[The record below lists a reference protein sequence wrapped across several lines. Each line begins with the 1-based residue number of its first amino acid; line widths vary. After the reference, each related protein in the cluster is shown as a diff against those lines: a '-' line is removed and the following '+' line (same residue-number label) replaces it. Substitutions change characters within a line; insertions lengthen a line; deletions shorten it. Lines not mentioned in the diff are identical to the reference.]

1 MKPDDYIRAARVP
14 ESLKPQTFGPWRIER
29 WRADDMKLYMRKFPI
44 STQFRL
50 LSMLNRVGF
59 DSYTMLKKYTWATMH
74 LGDESQTIV
83 MEDSQSELRKHLPI
97 WLHAKGNVLV
107 TGLGLGCVV
116 RGLLA
121 NPDVDRITVVEIDEA
136 IIRIVGHE
144 FRGNRKVTMVH
155 GDALKFHTME
165 LFDYAWHDLF
175 TDEGEPHL
183 QVLHARLMKKFYA
196 NCRCQGAWEFPP
208 YFRRRIARHMN
219 LLFR

>member
-14 ESLKPQTFGPWRIER
+14 ESLKPQSFGPWRIER
-29 WRADDMKLYMRKFPI
+29 WRAESMKAEMQKFPI
-44 STQFRL
+44 VTQFKL
-50 LSMLNRVGF
+50 LSVLHRVGF
-59 DSYTMLKKYTWATMH
+59 DSYTMLRKYTWATMH
-74 LGDESQTIV
+74 LGDESQTVV

-121 NPDVDRITVVEIDEA
+121 NPDVDHITVVEIDEA
-136 IIRIVGHE
+136 ILRIVGHE

-155 GDALKFHTME
+155 CDAFAFSPAE
-165 LFDYAWHDLF
+165 RFDYAWHDLF
-175 TDEGEPHL
+175 TDGETNL
-183 QVLHARLMKKFYA
+183 QVLHAQLLKKF
-196 NCRCQGAWEFPP
+196 CRKVVHQGAWEFPP
-208 YFRRRIARHMN
+208 YFRRRIGRHMN